1 MKESEMERYSEFMF
15 AVKFALPVIE
25 QNTRNLT

>member
-1 MKESEMERYSEFMF
+1 MESEMERYSEFIF
-15 AVKFALPVIE
+15 AVEFALPVIE